1 MEREQ
6 RTKKSKTKRERLNT
20 LHAAFPLNLLCGKHG
35 QIKKIEQK
43 RGFQLLQD
51 EFATLPTPEMWKAE
65 RASRSLQEFDFYIDA
80 FLFSCNNKRT
90 EQTLQRTRGRRS
102 ATPLRR

>member
-6 RTKKSKTKRERLNT
+6 RTKKSKTKRERLNA
-20 LHAAFPLNLLCGKHG
+20 LRAAFPLNLLCGKHG

-51 EFATLPTPEMWKAE
+51 EFATLPTPERWKAE
-65 RASRSLQEFDFYIDA
+65 RASRSLQEFDFYIAA
-80 FLFSCNNKRT
+80 FVFSCNNKRT
-90 EQTLQRTRGRRS
+90 EQTLQRTRDVAPQRPRR
-102 ATPLRR
+102 